1 MSKINRDEVKSIAK
15 RPCRSGKVIALR
27 RLAMSSITPLPW
39 FRQGHRSRIS
49 EKFVLHCYAA
59 ELRDNLFALRRYRKN
74 EFRIARRLGEDHVA
88 RNSAAKITRRSFGGM
103 CMGAAAFGST
113 GLESISQAGGSQA
126 VNNLTRATTVDRNPI
141 RRRGTGL
148 RGLDEGGPEAPS
160 AR

>member
-1 MSKINRDEVKSIAK
+1 MVARDRPQPRFFLLNIGVSWHCKKSRTIGADGRKKLKENREE
-15 RPCRSGKVIALR
+15 C
-27 RLAMSSITPLPW
+27 
-39 FRQGHRSRIS
+39 
-49 EKFVLHCYAA
+49 
-59 ELRDNLFALRRYRKN
+59 
-74 EFRIARRLGEDHVA
+74 VA

-103 CMGAAAFGST
+103 CMGAAAFGSA

-126 VNNLTRATTVDRNPI
+126 VNNLTRATTVDQNPI